1 MATTTGD
8 DDDARRRVYERP
20 RTRGKRG
27 ARTAREGDAR
37 RVRGAGSRVD
47 VLFLNVMSREG
58 ETRDARARRGF
69 RLTAGARDGD
79 DDDERR
85 RRNECPRDAR
95 RRGIGDL
102 VVFFR
107 CKIVI
112 W

>member
-1 MATTTGD
+1 M
-8 DDDARRRVYERP
+8 ERP
-20 RTRGKRG
+20 RRLGKRG
-27 ARTAREGDAR
+27 TREAREGDAR

-47 VLFLNVMSREG
+47 VLFSNAMSREG
-58 ETRDARARRGF
+58 ETGDARARRGL
-69 RLTAGARDGD
+69 RLTEGARDD
-79 DDDERR
+79 ATTNARR

-95 RRGIGDL
+95 RRGIGDP